1 MEVVL
6 VIELSDLGLVIAD
19 HGGVLM
25 PLLSGESLEE
35 LHLVLAVSRCGQLL
49 SLSEVEGE
57 CE

>member
-6 VIELSDLGLVIAD
+6 IIELSDLGLMIAN
-19 HGGVLM
+19 HGGILV
-25 PLLSGESLEE
+25 PLLASEFLEE
-35 LHLVLAVSRCGQLL
+35 LHLVLAVSRCGQFL